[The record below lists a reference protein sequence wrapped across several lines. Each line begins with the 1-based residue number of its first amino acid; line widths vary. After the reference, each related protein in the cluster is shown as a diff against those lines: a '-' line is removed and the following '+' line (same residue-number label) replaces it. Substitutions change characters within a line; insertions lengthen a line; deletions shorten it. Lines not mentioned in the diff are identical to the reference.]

1 MSRWQLQGTGD
12 FYARYRAYE
21 NYLRANAQNLG
32 LSQSQVEQQL
42 GRYSAGLQQ
51 KLQYEPQNI
60 AVGKD
65 IAKNPAEYV
74 INPNNVTTELE
85 KTQKQLE
92 TLQKDL
98 GKGATST
105 TYFGTPEQL
114 KGAAP
119 LGNVAPD
126 VVKQSE
132 FQKALEKS
140 QLYKSTGGNSVDKL
154 GKRKQKQILE
164 EIENLGK
171 LAKTD
176 EEIAEL
182 QKRVAKFKGGNDQK
196 LFGEAVE
203 KQAAVLNDKV
213 KETKISETKGPKIIF
228 DDIREDTGKLKSEA
242 SAVDDVLDDAAKLK
256 PEARA
261 VEDVV
266 DDAAKLKPQASAV
279 DDVVDDAAKLKP
291 EAEAASKES
300 KGFLN
305 TIKNAIKGKKGKVAI
320 AAGAVAALGA
330 GVYALF
336 GSKGE
341 ENVEQA
347 AMKAEPQQP
356 EKTQPQKPES
366 KTETPENLNQEK
378 ETQVVTNPQN
388 QEEHQAK
395 VNQQEETTPE
405 KALVDVP
412 KTETAAETES
422 ESAEGKVADEEY
434 VIVKKGDSFW
444 NLAKEHLIEKHKDE
458 SGYKPTNAEILELA
472 MKFMED
478 NGYKLDENNY
488 YPEPMLHPGVK
499 LNLAM

>member
-42 GRYSAGLQQ
+42 GRYAEGLQQ
-51 KLQYEPQNI
+51 KINYEPQNKQV
-60 AVGKD
+60 AREVM
-65 IAKNPAEYV
+65 KNPSAWGV
-74 INPNNVTTELE
+74 SNPNNVTAELE

-92 TLQKDL
+92 TLQKNL

-196 LFGEAVE
+196 LFIKALKQNVE
-203 KQAAVLNDKV
+203 GNATENKIGQNLTQNVEGNATKNPQNKLNTGKGVNSAETASGTGNPGKTPLND
-213 KETKISETKGPKIIF
+213 SAN
-228 DDIREDTGKLKSEA
+228 LK
-242 SAVDDVLDDAAKLK
+242 
-256 PEARA
+256 
-261 VEDVV
+261 
-266 DDAAKLKPQASAV
+266 Q
-279 DDVVDDAAKLKP
+279 

-300 KGFLN
+300 KAASKESKGFMN
-305 TIKNAIKGKKGKVAI
+305 AIKNAIKGKKGKVAI

-356 EKTQPQKPES
+356 EKTQPQKQES

-405 KALVDVP
+405 KALVNVP
-412 KTETAAETES
+412 KTETES

-458 SGYKPTNAEILELA
+458 SGYKPSNAEILELA

-488 YPEPMLHPGVK
+488 YPDPMLHPGVK

>member
-1 MSRWQLQGTGD
+1 M
-12 FYARYRAYE
+12 
-21 NYLRANAQNLG
+21 NA
-32 LSQSQVEQQL
+32 
-42 GRYSAGLQQ
+42 
-51 KLQYEPQNI
+51 
-60 AVGKD
+60 
-65 IAKNPAEYV
+65 
-74 INPNNVTTELE
+74 
-85 KTQKQLE
+85 
-92 TLQKDL
+92 
-98 GKGATST
+98 
-105 TYFGTPEQL
+105 
-114 KGAAP
+114 
-119 LGNVAPD
+119 
-126 VVKQSE
+126 
-132 FQKALEKS
+132 
-140 QLYKSTGGNSVDKL
+140 
-154 GKRKQKQILE
+154 
-164 EIENLGK
+164 
-171 LAKTD
+171 
-176 EEIAEL
+176 
-182 QKRVAKFKGGNDQK
+182 
-196 LFGEAVE
+196 
-203 KQAAVLNDKV
+203 
-213 KETKISETKGPKIIF
+213 
-228 DDIREDTGKLKSEA
+228 
-242 SAVDDVLDDAAKLK
+242 
-256 PEARA
+256 
-261 VEDVV
+261 
-266 DDAAKLKPQASAV
+266 
-279 DDVVDDAAKLKP
+279 
-291 EAEAASKES
+291 
-300 KGFLN
+300 
-305 TIKNAIKGKKGKVAI
+305 IKNAIKGKKGKVAI

-405 KALVDVP
+405 KALVNVP

>member
-1 MSRWQLQGTGD
+1 MSRWQLQGTGE

-42 GRYSAGLQQ
+42 GRYAEGLQQ
-51 KLQYEPQNI
+51 KINYEPQNKQV
-60 AVGKD
+60 AREVM
-65 IAKNPAEYV
+65 KNPSAWGV
-74 INPNNVTTELE
+74 SNPNNVTAELE

-105 TYFGTPEQL
+105 TYYGTPEQL

-119 LGNVAPD
+119 LGKIESD
-126 VVKQSE
+126 

-164 EIENLGK
+164 EIEKLGK

-196 LFGEAVE
+196 LFSEAV
-203 KQAAVLNDKV
+203 KV
-213 KETKISETKGPKIIF
+213 QSENLKPKVEVKAPEI
-228 DDIREDTGKLKSEA
+228 KLQSEPNLKPQA
-242 SAVDDVLDDAAKLK
+242 SAVDDVL
-256 PEARA
+256 
-261 VEDVV
+261 

-305 TIKNAIKGKKGKVAI
+305 TIKNAFKGKKGKYAAI
-320 AAGAVAALGA
+320 GALAVAAIGTGA
-330 GVYALF
+330 ALLS
-336 GSKGE
+336 GKGDK
-341 ENVEQA
+341 NVEQA

-405 KALVDVP
+405 KALVNVP

>member
-1 MSRWQLQGTGD
+1 MSRWQIQGTGD
-12 FYARYRAYE
+12 YYARYSAYE
-21 NYLRANAQNLG
+21 KYLRANAKDLG
-32 LSQSQVEQQL
+32 LSEVHVNEQL
-42 GRYSAGLQQ
+42 GRYAQGLQQ
-51 KLQYEPQNI
+51 KLQYEPQNKI
-60 AVGKD
+60 DGSEV
-65 IAKNPAEYV
+65 AKNPKEYGV
-74 INPNNVTTELE
+74 GNNPNNVTTELKKATE
-85 KTQKQLE
+85 RLE
-92 TLQKDL
+92 TLQNGL
-98 GKGATST
+98 
-105 TYFGTPEQL
+105 TP
-114 KGAAP
+114 
-119 LGNVAPD
+119 VAE
-126 VVKQSE
+126 KSE
-132 FQKALEKS
+132 YQKALENS
-140 QLYKSTGGNSVDKL
+140 QLYNSTGRDSVTPPNSVDKL
-154 GKRKQKQILE
+154 GRKKQTQILK
-164 EIENLGK
+164 EIEKLSK
-171 LAKTD
+171 LAKD
-176 EEIAEL
+176 EEIADL
-182 QKRVAKFKGGNDQK
+182 KSRLKAFRGGNDRK
-196 LFGEAVE
+196 LFIEALTQNVE
-203 KQAAVLNDKV
+203 GNATKNNIGFNGNQNVEVNASENNIGQNLKQNVEVNASENKIGQNLKQNVEGTAANNA
-213 KETKISETKGPKIIF
+213 G
-228 DDIREDTGKLKSEA
+228 TGGNK
-242 SAVDDVLDDAAKLK
+242 AVN
-256 PEARA
+256 
-261 VEDVV
+261 
-266 DDAAKLKPQASAV
+266 
-279 DDVVDDAAKLKP
+279 LKP

-300 KGFLN
+300 KGFMN
-305 TIKNAIKGKKGKVAI
+305 AIKNAIKGKKGKVAI

-405 KALVDVP
+405 KALVNVP